1 MAWLRYP
8 LRSCVLVTPFGHA
21 SRSRPSVTQ
30 YRSRFSVTQYR
41 SRLSV
46 TLLASRATIA
56 AVGFDAQGG
65 TMASEFVH
73 PEYLVSSGWLA
84 QHLDDPRVRVLDAT
98 THLPPL
104 PDFSL
109 YEVVSGRADFEKA
122 HVPGAQFI
130 DLEVELSTP
139 HPRLHFTLPDPQTF
153 AGVMGRL
160 GVGDDTHVIC
170 YASANHW
177 WATRLWW
184 MLRVFGH
191 DRAAVLDGG
200 FQKWRA
206 EGRPVESGPGRPVA
220 PARFIPRARPEMVA
234 GKDEVLAAIGRHDV
248 CTVNALRPE
257 QHAGTGG
264 VHYGRRGHIP
274 GSVSIAAV
282 AHVNPD
288 NTFKS
293 ADELR
298 SMFAG
303 ALSSPKVI
311 AYCGGGIAAT
321 SVALVLAALG
331 YDRVKVY
338 DNSLTEWA
346 ADPALPMQ
354 TGPNS

>member
-1 MAWLRYP
+1 MA
-8 LRSCVLVTPFGHA
+8 A
-21 SRSRPSVTQ
+21 
-30 YRSRFSVTQYR
+30 
-41 SRLSV
+41 
-46 TLLASRATIA
+46 
-56 AVGFDAQGG
+56 
-65 TMASEFVH
+65 FVH
-73 PEYLVSSGWLA
+73 PEYLVSTGWLA

-109 YEVVSGRADFEKA
+109 YDVVSGRADFEKA
-122 HVPGAQFI
+122 HIPGAQFVDI
-130 DLEVELSTP
+130 EHELSTP
-139 HPRLHFTLPDPQTF
+139 HPRLHFSLPDAQTF
-153 AGVMGRL
+153 AEAMARL
-160 GVGDDTHVIC
+160 GVGDDTRVIC

-191 DRAAVLDGG
+191 DQAAVLDGG

-206 EGRPVESGPGRPVA
+206 EGRPVESGPGRA
-220 PARFIPRARPEMVA
+220 RAAAARFTPRRRAELVA
-234 GKDEVLAAIGRHDV
+234 GKEEVLAAIGQADV

-257 QHAGTGG
+257 QHVGTGG

-274 GSVSIAAV
+274 GSVNLAAV

-298 SMFAG
+298 TMFAA
-303 ALSSPKVI
+303 ALASPQVI
-311 AYCGGGIAAT
+311 TYCGGGIAAT

-346 ADPALPMQ
+346 ADPQLPMT
-354 TGPNS
+354 TGT